1 MSVGYVPKNE
11 LTARRALSAQE
22 LMIRGSDYS
31 LYRIDGTSIIVL
43 IREPV
48 SACYVAELKVDSTN
62 LNHEYNQAS
71 IAVVDSNTSAS
82 NPSPLS
88 GYNEFGQQVSDQGG
102 IQLSGVGALN
112 PNDTITIKYRAADHL

>member
-11 LTARRALSAQE
+11 LTAKRALSAQE
-22 LMIRGSDYS
+22 LMIDGSDFG
-31 LYRIDGTSIIVL
+31 LYRIDGSSIIVL

-71 IAVVDSNTSAS
+71 IAIVDSATSAS
-82 NPSPLS
+82 NPSPRS
-88 GYNEFGQQVSDQGG
+88 GYDQNGNQVSDQGG
-102 IQLSGVGALN
+102 IQLTGVGVLN
-112 PNDTITIKYRAADHL
+112 PLDTITIKYRAADHL